1 MHAPD
6 CVASAK
12 ANPLRN
18 RAVLLL
24 GLGQLLL
31 GSECLVALENHLL
44 VSDPVG
50 PQDSSTSLRLSFPF
64 DASQLA
70 ETAEIQQEG
79 RANPGIAP
87 PKTFLFVKCARG
99 GATYRHRIDLAYRVW

>member
-1 MHAPD
+1 MIGRNRLDAQASLSPVPSLGVVAD

-31 GSECLVALENHLL
+31 GSECLVA
-44 VSDPVG
+44 
-50 PQDSSTSLRLSFPF
+50 
-64 DASQLA
+64 
-70 ETAEIQQEG
+70 
-79 RANPGIAP
+79 
-87 PKTFLFVKCARG
+87 
-99 GATYRHRIDLAYRVW
+99 RHRIDLAYRVW

>member
-1 MHAPD
+1 MFLVHGEVLHAPD

-31 GSECLVALENHLL
+31 GSESLVAL
-44 VSDPVG
+44 
-50 PQDSSTSLRLSFPF
+50 
-64 DASQLA
+64 
-70 ETAEIQQEG
+70 
-79 RANPGIAP
+79 
-87 PKTFLFVKCARG
+87 
-99 GATYRHRIDLAYRVW
+99 

>member
-1 MHAPD
+1 MACEDLGLKKNSSVSCVGKESDGFVRERRLRRSKIVWMISRDGFSFLGNLHAPD

-44 VSDPVG
+44 VSDLV
-50 PQDSSTSLRLSFPF
+50 SL
-64 DASQLA
+64 
-70 ETAEIQQEG
+70 
-79 RANPGIAP
+79 
-87 PKTFLFVKCARG
+87 
-99 GATYRHRIDLAYRVW
+99 

>member
-1 MHAPD
+1 MELRGNRGFSRLWREGLHAPD

-31 GSECLVALENHLL
+31 GSESLVAL
-44 VSDPVG
+44 
-50 PQDSSTSLRLSFPF
+50 
-64 DASQLA
+64 
-70 ETAEIQQEG
+70 
-79 RANPGIAP
+79 
-87 PKTFLFVKCARG
+87 
-99 GATYRHRIDLAYRVW
+99 